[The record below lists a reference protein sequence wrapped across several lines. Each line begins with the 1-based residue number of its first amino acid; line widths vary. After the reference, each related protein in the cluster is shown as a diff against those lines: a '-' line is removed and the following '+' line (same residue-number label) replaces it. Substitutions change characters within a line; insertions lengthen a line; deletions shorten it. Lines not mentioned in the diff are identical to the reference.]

1 MATINAQLVKQLRDK
16 TNLGMM
22 ECKKALVET
31 DGDIEAAIQMLRE
44 KGELAAA
51 KRAGRETTQGVIASA
66 LSDNKVGVLV
76 EVGCETDFVAKNSTF
91 QDYVQEIADQG
102 LGVDGDLGEAVAE
115 KVTGMIQEIGE
126 NIVISASEKYTLD
139 GTGVV
144 SSYIHMGGKVGV
156 LIEVGCENDATVSQD
171 LFAETVKQ
179 LTLHIA
185 GCIPAP
191 QYITREEVPA
201 DVVAAEREIFAKQ
214 VEGKP
219 ENIIEKIVDG
229 KMGKFY
235 SQVSLLEQDFVMDPD
250 HTITQ
255 LLEARGKELGDTL
268 SIRRFTRYQI
278 GG

>member
-1 MATINAQLVKQLRDK
+1 MAQITAQQVKQLRDE

-31 DGDIEAAIQMLRE
+31 DGDMNAAIKMLRE

-51 KRAGRETTQGVIASA
+51 KRADRETKQGVIASA
-66 LSDNKVGVLV
+66 LRDGKLGVLV

-91 QDYVQEIADQG
+91 QTYVQEIADQG
-102 LGVDGDLGEAVAE
+102 LDVDNLAEAVND
-115 KVTGMIQEIGE
+115 KIVGMIQEIGE
-126 NIVISASEKYTLD
+126 KIIVSASTKYELQ
-139 GTGVV
+139 GTGIV

-156 LIEVGCENDATVSQD
+156 LIEVGCENDATIGNE
-171 LFAETVKQ
+171 LFAETVKD

-185 GCIPAP
+185 AANPTCVS
-191 QYITREEVPA
+191 RDEVPA
-201 DVVAAEREIFAKQ
+201 ETVAAEREIFAKQ

-219 ENIIEKIVDG
+219 ENIIDKIVDG
-229 KMGKFY
+229 KMAKFY
-235 SQVSLLEQDFVMDPD
+235 SQICVLEQEFVKDTDMS
-250 HTITQ
+250 ITQ
-255 LLEARGKELGDTL
+255 LLQARGKELGDTL